1 MVVVVVA
8 VVGHLPADAALAV
21 HADLHV
27 DQEAR
32 MMT

>member
-1 MVVVVVA
+1 MVVVVA
-8 VVGHLPADAALAV
+8 VAAVGHLPDDAAPAV

-32 MMT
+32 MT